1 MKHVRWLM
9 IAVGCCLALA
19 AVHGM
24 ARGQESPPAKVNG
37 LQPAAATQSAALPAE
52 TTRAQK
58 SEEKQTQTSEAQ
70 KSTESGSKAGE
81 QKSEAAAAS
90 TQAAQ
95 GEKEAPK
102 FHTVGRER
110 LRIEVVLDGVFE
122 AQRSRK
128 IALDAKQWTTFTVL
142 KAVEHG
148 ARVERGD
155 VLVEFDPEKID
166 QAIEDLRRELAVG
179 ELEIELAEQ
188 QLAVLEKTTPMDLEA
203 AERARRIAREDFEY
217 YQRIGRPMAIKSE
230 EFSLKSARQYLEN
243 QEEELRQLEKMYEA
257 DDLTEET
264 EKIVLKRARF
274 AVERARFSYEQA
286 KNAYEQAMRYQIPR
300 RDESIEDQT
309 ARAELAWQ
317 SARVSLP
324 VNLRKQRLALEQLKE
339 TQRRSEEK
347 LKKLLADRELMTIR
361 SPIDGVVYYGESQ
374 RGKFSDSATLAD
386 DLRPGGTVT
395 ARSVILTVVQ
405 PRPMF
410 VRVTVP
416 EGKLHLLK
424 PGVRGIVE
432 PAANPALKL
441 RAQVEEVGTVPLK
454 PGSFDG
460 RVRVKLGED
469 AAALMPGMACKV
481 KLVAYDN
488 KRALVVPASAIASD
502 PDNPAKQYVYVL
514 GKHDN
519 PKRRNVVVG
528 QRSGTRAEILE
539 GLCEGERILLQPPK
553 EKP

>member
-70 KSTESGSKAGE
+70 KSTESGSEAGE
-81 QKSEAAAAS
+81 QKSEAAAGS

-95 GEKEAPK
+95 SEKEAPK

-230 EFSLKSARQYLEN
+230 EFSLKS
-243 QEEELRQLEKMYEA
+243 EA

-324 VNLRKQRLALEQLKE
+324 VNLRKQRLALEPCRSTCASSVWPWNNSK
-339 TQRRSEEK
+339 RRS
-347 LKKLLADRELMTIR
+347 
-361 SPIDGVVYYGESQ
+361 
-374 RGKFSDSATLAD
+374 
-386 DLRPGGTVT
+386 
-395 ARSVILTVVQ
+395 
-405 PRPMF
+405 
-410 VRVTVP
+410 
-416 EGKLHLLK
+416 
-424 PGVRGIVE
+424 GVR
-432 PAANPALKL
+432 K
-441 RAQVEEVGTVPLK
+441 K
-454 PGSFDG
+454 S
-460 RVRVKLGED
+460 
-469 AAALMPGMACKV
+469 
-481 KLVAYDN
+481 
-488 KRALVVPASAIASD
+488 
-502 PDNPAKQYVYVL
+502 
-514 GKHDN
+514 
-519 PKRRNVVVG
+519 
-528 QRSGTRAEILE
+528 
-539 GLCEGERILLQPPK
+539 
-553 EKP
+553 